1 SWTPN
6 APTASATS
14 TRSLTRNVAPA
25 SAQAAARGSASR
37 NSSPPDSPCPRRCSA
52 TPAPCAVTTARAR
65 STKPGER
72 RTASSVIRWSRGKAI
87 LLPHPPRPGRRSRP
101 RRGPVHAASAGSR
114 PARAPLLEPVAGPRS
129 SPADPFGRRHP
140 PPPGRRDLPDVDPA
154 PAARD
159 EDPLRRIVPVGFQ
172 DRTGRGVVGV
182 VRHRPRPEELEF
194 APVPRRPRAGHGVHP
209 ADRAVDAHGVERPV
223 DPRVLPR
230 QPRHVRRL
238 RLVLL
243 DLLDLADLEERERL
257 DQRGRADLAQPGP
270 EVARAFVLRDRDPDL
285 VDDRAGVHPLD
296 HPHDRHA
303 SLTVA
308 ADDRPVDRRRAPQLR
323 QERGVHVD
331 RAERRQLEHLP
342 PEDLAV
348 RDDDRDV
355 RLERAELGQ
364 ERVASRPLGLEDRD
378 PLLERDT
385 LDRRGLHR
393 PPAARRAVGLRDD
406 ADHIV
411 PLAEQR
417 PERRDREVR
426 RAPEEDPHTTPT
438 VRNAS
443 TIRLR
448 LHLLPALQQH
458 LPLERADPIDEED
471 AVQVVDL
478 VLERTGQEPLG
489 LDPDGPAVPVQP
501 LDDDAGRA
509 LDDLLQPRDAE
520 TPLLVSL
527 DLVARLE
534 DDRIHEAERLD
545 PRLPD
550 IDDDDAAADPDLRR
564 GEA

>member
-1 SWTPN
+1 
-6 APTASATS
+6 
-14 TRSLTRNVAPA
+14 
-25 SAQAAARGSASR
+25 
-37 NSSPPDSPCPRRCSA
+37 
-52 TPAPCAVTTARAR
+52 
-65 STKPGER
+65 
-72 RTASSVIRWSRGKAI
+72 
-87 LLPHPPRPGRRSRP
+87 
-101 RRGPVHAASAGSR
+101 
-114 PARAPLLEPVAGPRS
+114 
-129 SPADPFGRRHP
+129 
-140 PPPGRRDLPDVDPA
+140 
-154 PAARD
+154 
-159 EDPLRRIVPVGFQ
+159 
-172 DRTGRGVVGV
+172 
-182 VRHRPRPEELEF
+182 
-194 APVPRRPRAGHGVHP
+194 
-209 ADRAVDAHGVERPV
+209 
-223 DPRVLPR
+223 
-230 QPRHVRRL
+230 
-238 RLVLL
+238 
-243 DLLDLADLEERERL
+243 
-257 DQRGRADLAQPGP
+257 
-270 EVARAFVLRDRDPDL
+270 
-285 VDDRAGVHPLD
+285 
-296 HPHDRHA
+296 
-303 SLTVA
+303 
-308 ADDRPVDRRRAPQLR
+308 
-323 QERGVHVD
+323 
-331 RAERRQLEHLP
+331 
-342 PEDLAV
+342 
-348 RDDDRDV
+348 
-355 RLERAELGQ
+355 
-364 ERVASRPLGLEDRD
+364 RVASRPLGLEDRD

-385 LDRRGLHR
+385 LARRGLHR

-564 GEA
+564 GEADAVRVVHRREHLVHQAPDLVVDLLDRLGLLPQDRVAEDPYLVYRHAAYDFASCVK